1 MDKSLVNEALAS
13 AIATYPT
20 LKAFAQAVG
29 VRYQVV
35 QQWLING
42 VPAEHCPTIEK
53 LTAGRVRC
61 EDLNGKVDWTFI
73 RESAARPQPTEPLIE
88 PGRSSSNIKLPNK

>member
-1 MDKSLVNEALAS
+1 MEKSPVNEALAS
-13 AIATYPT
+13 AIAMYPT
-20 LKAFAQAVG
+20 LKAFADEIG

-53 LTAGRVRC
+53 MTNGEVRC
-61 EDLNGKVDWTFI
+61 EALNSRVDWAYI
-73 RESAARPQPTEPLIE
+73 RMTAVVQKLL
-88 PGRSSSNIKLPNK
+88 PGIDG

>member
-20 LKAFAQAVG
+20 LKAFAAAVG

-53 LTAGRVRC
+53 ITSGKVLC
-61 EDLNGKVDWTFI
+61 EDLNSRVDWAYI
-73 RESAARPQPTEPLIE
+73 RASSKQVEQEKEAARPAD
-88 PGRSSSNIKLPNK
+88 K